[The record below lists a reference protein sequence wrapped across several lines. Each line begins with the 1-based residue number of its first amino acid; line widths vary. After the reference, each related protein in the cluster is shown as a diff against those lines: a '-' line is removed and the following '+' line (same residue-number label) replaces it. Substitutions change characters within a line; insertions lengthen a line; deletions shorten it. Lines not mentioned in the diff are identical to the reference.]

1 MIILM
6 VVMSIM
12 LMSMMMICDCEVN
25 GTRTLRESDISHD
38 ISFRIYNRLE
48 KKLTI

>member
-12 LMSMMMICDCEVN
+12 LMSMMMICEGN